1 MKKISRMILFS
12 ALSLYISVS
21 LNKGFVLANQPE
33 KIIYSILLIAGIYYI
48 ITPILRVIFF
58 PINLLTIGTFSAIV
72 YFLIFNYLI
81 NRFQLIQIT
90 QWTFSGLDL
99 GFLII
104 PKMVVSELA
113 NKIFSAFFISFIIS
127 LLEFFL

>member
-12 ALSLYISVS
+12 AISLFISAAINNGIILSSQIDKL
-21 LNKGFVLANQPE
+21 
-33 KIIYSILLIAGIYYI
+33 IYTILLIAGIYYI
-48 ITPILRVIFF
+48 ITPILRIIFF
-58 PINLLTIGTFSAIV
+58 PINLLTIGTFSAIM
-72 YFLIFNYLI
+72 YFLIFNFLMT
-81 NRFQLIQIT
+81 RFQLIQIT

-104 PKMVVSELA
+104 PKMTISELG
-113 NKIFSAFFISFIIS
+113 NKVFAAFFISSIIS